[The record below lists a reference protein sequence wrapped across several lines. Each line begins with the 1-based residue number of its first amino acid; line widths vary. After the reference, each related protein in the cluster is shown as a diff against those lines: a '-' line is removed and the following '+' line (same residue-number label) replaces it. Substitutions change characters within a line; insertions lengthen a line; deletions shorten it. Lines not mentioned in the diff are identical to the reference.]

1 MRNEATR
8 NDEYPPAPGSALVGW
23 GDLSDCV
30 CGMDSLV
37 LSRFAR
43 RDVLVGIGRRVISG
57 SLGVRA
63 EAAERQRS
71 VSERSD
77 VNWSALL
84 ALRLEER

>member
-1 MRNEATR
+1 LRNEATR

-63 EAAERQRS
+63 VAAEPLINS
-71 VSERSD
+71 SFCPENERR
-77 VNWSALL
+77 NN
-84 ALRLEER
+84 EKET